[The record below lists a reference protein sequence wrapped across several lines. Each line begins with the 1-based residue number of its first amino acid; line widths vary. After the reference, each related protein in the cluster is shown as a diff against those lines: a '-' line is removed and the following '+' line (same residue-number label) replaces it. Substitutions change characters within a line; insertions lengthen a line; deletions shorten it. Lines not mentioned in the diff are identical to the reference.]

1 MKILVVGGGGREHA
15 LVWAIAASPLCE
27 EIYAAPGNA
36 GIAEEATCLP
46 VSAEDI
52 EGIVALAKEKAIDL
66 VVVGPEAPLVAG
78 LVDRLTHEGVKA
90 FGPSAAAAKL
100 EGSKGFMKDVC
111 ATLRRLSPLHRK
123 GRGHRLC
130 PRAGR
135 SYRRQGRW
143 ARRRQGR
150 HRGRDLG

>member
-27 EIYAAPGNA
+27 EIYASPGNA

-52 EGIVALAKEKAIDL
+52 EGLVALAKEKTIDL

-78 LVDRLTHEGVKA
+78 LVV
-90 FGPSAAAAKL
+90 
-100 EGSKGFMKDVC
+100 
-111 ATLRRLSPLHRK
+111 
-123 GRGHRLC
+123 
-130 PRAGR
+130 
-135 SYRRQGRW
+135 
-143 ARRRQGR
+143 
-150 HRGRDLG
+150 